1 MATAAK
7 AAGSAAGD
15 TAEADQPARKLAKA
29 KHMPRP
35 ASAQSCESGQLCP
48 SEHHEDLP
56 APAAAAESVPHPGP
70 APVQAAL
77 PALPLGPAQHLSP
90 PQDTEYLTHAVD
102 PHGIALNCNDNVQE
116 RMAAVLGT
124 RSPAERVAL
133 RNAAGPTLAD
143 LLNPNNVAYDPEFAA
158 RHRAMRA
165 QADPLYAQQ
174 KARKQVTKLIKKLHW
189 DKASAFTIEEH
200 AYLLDLHDVHL
211 EGKDAGKFE
220 SLQARMANEQ
230 QEYLKRLRSKAFT
243 DRQRY
248 TSCHPEAAHQIEA
261 ELAAQKKLV
270 QRLPKLWQLA
280 KLFSLQSIAQS
291 KPGDPSMHHLATIS
305 RQGLPAVFSMPQPL
319 TPIPL
324 DQPCMPSL
332 LTRQAAVSGP
342 LPAFNSDHANLPPIA
357 PTTTTAQTDRTPGLA
372 DVPLHQDAVCNSNP
386 ACQQADLLMTEGAF
400 ECLTGIWAPSYRL
413 GWELPVTIRAKT
425 SPHSGDSQTR
435 LPAEQHAKQVSI
447 DSPLPKR
454 MLNLRE
460 KHELLYQHAVRKLGC
475 DLWTR
480 QQRARQAAQASMGDR
495 PAAQQQPDH
504 QQQQQ
509 AEEHMCAPY
518 SPSKDAP
525 VVAPYSPSTEPYI
538 HDQHGM
544 YNMPSSLTPTAADL
558 PSAAMDAAPYPIQGS
573 VDFLG
578 GNDCMDADG
587 SNSEANASTHAV
599 LGDRGNEPTSV
610 QAQVAASVADPI
622 AGSSAAAQA
631 LTDVIATAGNK
642 ACAEDGPHRMTAT
655 AGDGTGTSEPA
666 AAMAGGHPTAEA
678 TATAEAQVGPT
689 DDAAGVTTAAA
700 ADDATAAVGADELG
714 NRAKGTIA
722 SEAGIAYDSWQL
734 IPYNLVIRAQLPAH
748 LVHTPPPQ
756 LPGQPLPGPMP
767 MRLRNKVAVVGVKME
782 YLEEWGFEML
792 LADELARWWAAIL
805 LHPQPNC
812 ELVVAK
818 VGVHSSHLLGI
829 QAKSRGWL
837 MQECN
842 RAQVDMSHVQR
853 LIPLLMGHLQGLA
866 PGQYL
871 LTHQPGSDA
880 VSCFTAQ
887 ISATQDEPGGL
898 GVPLPCGPLGVCKDM
913 VYDLHAAH
921 VNSGATDTEQDLFAG
936 AWQQADPDIDQVPF
950 TFPPVHGPSKMGR
963 GQLAKRGNFQGRGAP
978 RQNGGQAARGRGQG
992 RGFIQHPAQL
1002 LPESA
1007 KPSKARHNYVPL
1019 QPAPRR
1025 GVSAADYASALDQ
1038 GL

>member
-1 MATAAK
+1 MK
-7 AAGSAAGD
+7 
-15 TAEADQPARKLAKA
+15 RKLPPAL
-29 KHMPRP
+29 PWRP
-35 ASAQSCESGQLCP
+35 VT
-48 SEHHEDLP
+48 DLP
-56 APAAAAESVPHPGP
+56 PPGVFCTGEPLESYAFLPSATVSRTPAQASRAQKRLPSALAPAAAIHPT
-70 APVQAAL
+70 VSDYSSDDEAAL

-587 SNSEANASTHAV
+587 SN
-599 LGDRGNEPTSV
+599 
-610 QAQVAASVADPI
+610 I
-622 AGSSAAAQA
+622 
-631 LTDVIATAGNK
+631 
-642 ACAEDGPHRMTAT
+642 
-655 AGDGTGTSEPA
+655 
-666 AAMAGGHPTAEA
+666 
-678 TATAEAQVGPT
+678 
-689 DDAAGVTTAAA
+689 
-700 ADDATAAVGADELG
+700 GADELG

-818 VGVHSSHLLGI
+818 
-829 QAKSRGWL
+829 
-837 MQECN
+837 
-842 RAQVDMSHVQR
+842 
-853 LIPLLMGHLQGLA
+853 GLA

-963 GQLAKRGNFQGRGAP
+963 GQLAKRGNFQCRGAP